1 MMPAT
6 HGLSA
11 PDGFRL
17 TEFGMIGA
25 IANWCECIHGKRQ
38 LLTSLQ
44 MIANGLDAEAVAI
57 VRYARGG
64 IGDSRPI
71 AWDRAARDVRG
82 GRLER
87 GFARSLLGG
96 YFDAARPGSLWF
108 RSMQDDAAPD
118 LAEFHTLRVLRE
130 LVVIPL
136 DVDDR
141 HVDAIE
147 FHFSEKLRSYQQLLL
162 NSLAP
167 VLSETWRNRAQG
179 LFTENLL
186 HRAEV
191 QRAPQ
196 GGKAILSTDNPAR
209 LSRAEYRVGLM
220 LSRGLSTDEVMS
232 ALNIRESTLR
242 THLGNLYAKT
252 HAQSLSEL
260 VYLLVSASP
269 VGRRAGAG
277 TARLA

>member
-1 MMPAT
+1 
-6 HGLSA
+6 
-11 PDGFRL
+11 
-17 TEFGMIGA
+17 
-25 IANWCECIHGKRQ
+25 
-38 LLTSLQ
+38 
-44 MIANGLDAEAVAI
+44 
-57 VRYARGG
+57 
-64 IGDSRPI
+64 
-71 AWDRAARDVRG
+71 
-82 GRLER
+82 
-87 GFARSLLGG
+87 
-96 YFDAARPGSLWF
+96 
-108 RSMQDDAAPD
+108 
-118 LAEFHTLRVLRE
+118 
-130 LVVIPL
+130 
-136 DVDDR
+136 
-141 HVDAIE
+141 
-147 FHFSEKLRSYQQLLL
+147 LL

-191 QRAPQ
+191 HRAPQ

-220 LSRGLSTDEVMS
+220 LSRGLSTDEVKS

-269 VGRRAGAG
+269 MARQGGAG
-277 TARLA
+277 TVRLA